1 MKKLAVLT
9 LFFLL
14 MTFVATQAVAG
25 MKCRIDFKYGVVVN
39 NSHLRV
45 LEESRTVLQIN
56 NRQQLFIRGEWI
68 DLDPNQEQLVSQYAE
83 GLHYVVPKM
92 IVLAT
97 EGVDLAIDTID
108 QVYQG
113 IVGVDHDSYQ
123 RLHKAM
129 DRAKD
134 KIQGKFRHASN
145 HYFIGPG
152 SLEQVD
158 DFVDE
163 QIEAQ
168 LGEAI
173 STSLGGILSA
183 ISGLNS
189 GDGATEERMQ
199 ALSKRLEQMSVELE
213 DEVGSRAE
221 NLRDKAKWFCKK
233 IEQLNR
239 VEERMRDSIPEFAAY
254 DIIIEATK

>member
-1 MKKLAVLT
+1 MFRSFKQLILLFVCVLC
-9 LFFLL
+9 
-14 MTFVATQAVAG
+14 AG
-25 MKCRIDFKYGVVVN
+25 TSHAGFKCNIDFNYGVVVN
-39 NSHLRV
+39 NSHIRV

-56 NRQQLFIRGEWI
+56 NRKQLFVGGE
-68 DLDPNQEQLVSQYAE
+68 LVTLNNEQAVLLKKYSE

-92 IVLAT
+92 IILAT
-97 EGVDLAIDTID
+97 EGIDLAIDTID

-113 IVGVDHDSYQ
+113 IVGVDHGSYEK
-123 RLHKAM
+123 LHSAL
-129 DRAKD
+129 DRAKGQVRD
-134 KIQGKFRHASN
+134 KFRYASN

-158 DFVDE
+158 DFVDL
-163 QIEAQ
+163 QIEEQ

-189 GDGATEERMQ
+189 GDGDTEERMR
-199 ALSKRLEQMSVELE
+199 ALSERLEQMSVEL
-213 DEVGSRAE
+213 DDDVGSRAE

-233 IEQLNR
+233 VEQLNGL
-239 VEERMRDSIPEFAAY
+239 EEKLRSSVPQLKKY
-254 DIIIEATK
+254 DIIYQSS